1 MKTFVLQ
8 DHELVPS
15 HIILSPEEVKEVL
28 EKYNVESAQLPKIHI
43 TDPVVKEIGA
53 EVGDILKI
61 LRKSPT
67 AGESVFY
74 RLVID

>member
-1 MKTFVLQ
+1 MKKFVLQ
-8 DHELVPS
+8 DHDLVPV
-15 HIILSPEEVKEVL
+15 HILLSPEEVEEAL
-28 EKYNVESAQLPKIHI
+28 EEYGVEAAQLPKIHI
-43 TDPVVKEIGA
+43 TDPVVKEVGA

>member
-1 MKTFVLQ
+1 MKKFVLQ
-8 DHELVPS
+8 DHEQVPS
-15 HIILSPEEVKEVL
+15 HIILSPKEVKEVL
-28 EKYNVESAQLPKIHI
+28 GTYNVESAQLPKIHI
-43 TDPVVKEIGA
+43 TDPVVKETGA
-53 EVGDILKI
+53 KVGDILKI